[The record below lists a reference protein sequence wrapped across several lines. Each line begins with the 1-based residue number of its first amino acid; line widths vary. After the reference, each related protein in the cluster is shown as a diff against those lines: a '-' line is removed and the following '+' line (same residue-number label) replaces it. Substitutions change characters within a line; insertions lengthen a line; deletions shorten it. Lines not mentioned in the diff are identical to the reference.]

1 MARHPDAR
9 PRIHDCQEHLAYAM
23 AEFAG
28 VKKASVVPRLPLSRC
43 GALPYG
49 HSTGQRRS
57 PGTRRCGRL
66 NRRRRT
72 QRLIKRSFAAR
83 RRSAAPRRARLEMS
97 TRHKPF
103 RSVRPACQCLPL
115 CKRARRQANRKG
127 WGCRGVALDQH
138 SRNLMR
144 FCGSPQLEARNREA
158 CYLRVGD
165 PPRGRRCFRS

>member
-1 MARHPDAR
+1 
-9 PRIHDCQEHLAYAM
+9 
-23 AEFAG
+23 
-28 VKKASVVPRLPLSRC
+28 
-43 GALPYG
+43 
-49 HSTGQRRS
+49 
-57 PGTRRCGRL
+57 
-66 NRRRRT
+66 
-72 QRLIKRSFAAR
+72 
-83 RRSAAPRRARLEMS
+83 MS

-103 RSVRPACQCLPL
+103 RSVRPACPWFALT
-115 CKRARRQANRKG
+115 KRAHRQANREG